1 MQNPWS
7 IKSNRVILGE
17 TYKPYTYK
25 SKIDL
30 HLLAKQ
36 GFHFR
41 YRQTDRQTDRYRQ
54 IALYLYTFGR
64 NNSLKKCNEI

>member
-30 HLLAKQ
+30 RLLAKQ

-41 YRQTDRQTDRYRQ
+41 YRQTDRQIQ
-54 IALYLYTFGR
+54 IDSFMFIYIWKEQFF
-64 NNSLKKCNEI
+64 KKM

>member
-30 HLLAKQ
+30 RLLAKQ

-41 YRQTDRQTDRYRQ
+41 YR
-54 IALYLYTFGR
+54 
-64 NNSLKKCNEI
+64 

>member
-30 HLLAKQ
+30 RLLAKQ

-41 YRQTDRQTDRYRQ
+41 YRQTDRQTDIDRQ
-54 IALYLYTFGR
+54 LYVYIHLEGTI
-64 NNSLKKCNEI
+64 L

>member
-17 TYKPYTYK
+17 TYKPYKYK

-30 HLLAKQ
+30 RLLAKQ

-41 YRQTDRQTDRYRQ
+41 YR
-54 IALYLYTFGR
+54 
-64 NNSLKKCNEI
+64 

>member
-17 TYKPYTYK
+17 TYKPYKYK

-30 HLLAKQ
+30 RLLAKQ
-36 GFHFR
+36 GFHSR
-41 YRQTDRQTDRYRQ
+41 YRQTDRQTDIDRQ
-54 IALYLYTFGR
+54 LYVYIHLEGTI
-64 NNSLKKCNEI
+64 L

>member
-41 YRQTDRQTDRYRQ
+41 YRQTDRQTDRQ
-54 IALYLYTFGR
+54 IQIDSFIFIYIWKEQFF
-64 NNSLKKCNEI
+64 KKM